1 MFAIFINDAL
11 SVIIPTHA
19 PRWTLARKPVSDM
32 ASVVTRMAIASP
44 RGAVPRVRTRSYA
57 GKSSWKRAVFET
69 EVEGATHWKDV
80 LHAL

>member
-1 MFAIFINDAL
+1 
-11 SVIIPTHA
+11 
-19 PRWTLARKPVSDM
+19 VSDM